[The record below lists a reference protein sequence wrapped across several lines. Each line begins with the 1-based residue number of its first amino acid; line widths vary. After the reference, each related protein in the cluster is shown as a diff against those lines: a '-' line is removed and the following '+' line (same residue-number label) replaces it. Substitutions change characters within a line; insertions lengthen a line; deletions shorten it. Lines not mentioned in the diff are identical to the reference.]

1 MHNGHDSAPAA
12 NGVVPHPKLRFGM
25 HRRVPVST
33 YLDPELYEWLVVEAK
48 VHHITISEQVQR
60 IVRQQ
65 QNLRKDLAALVE
77 PQETT
82 PVFQVLLERHGE
94 KVSKTMDG
102 AVKQLARLQTA
113 LDLLKTMV
121 AHSTRMGLTP
131 KQFSQWEQDVQDTMK
146 GRSS

>member
-1 MHNGHDSAPAA
+1 
-12 NGVVPHPKLRFGM
+12 M

-77 PQETT
+77 PQDTT

-102 AVKQLARLQTA
+102 AVRQLAVLQTA
-113 LDLLKTMV
+113 LDLIKAMLVFGMK
-121 AHSTRMGLTP
+121 ALLNPQR
-131 KQFSQWEQDVQDTMK
+131 FSQWEKDVQDTIK